1 MKKKKNKFYI
11 IHFLYLIFSA
21 SLLIWTLSGFN
32 DTMPSKLDY
41 IIAVGIL
48 DLIAIILMHFR
59 RKKGIH
65 FEPVTIALVY
75 LQLGLSVAHRSTTP
89 VHYTF
94 YTMVILVSF
103 ILGYAVIHLN
113 LYKSKIVNVI
123 LAFSL
128 PFVMLLARITG
139 AKTNGSYLYVGPV
152 MIFTILFGYI
162 FVSSFL
168 LTQDENKY
176 VGGNIKYISANLL
189 SFLLYNFL
197 LYFCC
202 LLCNELGVL
211 LIIGIS
217 SSFLLLKKSK
227 STITKICYCL
237 ASLSGSIIVMFLIPH
252 VRSRVFVWLNP
263 SAAYGTK
270 EAESILYVFRHIKE
284 VGYWGM
290 GLGTLYKS
298 YIPTLTNDH
307 SILLLSNDYSI
318 FIAICTL
325 ILSVVFVV
333 YLSSYSFSCSEYE
346 QILHQSCTLV
356 FGTVFLLNISSNIG
370 SFLTSGIGFP
380 FISLGFSTNI
390 TFALLLAA
398 HCSLNNMKGR
408 TINDSK

>member
-1 MKKKKNKFYI
+1 MKEKKIYI
-11 IHFLYLIFSA
+11 INFLYFMFSA
-21 SLLIWTLSGFN
+21 SLLLWTLSGFN
-32 DTMPSKLDY
+32 DPLPNKLDY

-48 DLIAIILMHFR
+48 DLITVILMHFR

-65 FEPVTIALVY
+65 FEPVTIALIY

-89 VHYTF
+89 VRYTF
-94 YTMVILVSF
+94 YVMVILVSF
-103 ILGYAVIHLN
+103 ILGYAAIHLN

-139 AKTNGSYLYVGPV
+139 SKTNGSYLYVGPV

-237 ASLSGSIIVMFLIPH
+237 ASLSGSMIVMFLIPH

-284 VGYWGM
+284 VGVWGM
-290 GLGTLYKS
+290 GLGTLYKR

-318 FIAICTL
+318 YIAICTL
-325 ILSVVFVV
+325 ILSVAFVF
-333 YLSSYSFSCSEYE
+333 YLSSYSSSCSEYE
-346 QILHQSCTLV
+346 QILHQSCTLI

-390 TFALLLAA
+390 TFALLLAV

>member
-1 MKKKKNKFYI
+1 MKKKKIYI
-11 IHFLYLIFSA
+11 INFLYLMFST
-21 SLLIWTLSGFN
+21 SLLLWTLSGFN
-32 DTMPSKLDY
+32 DPLTNKLDY

-48 DLIAIILMHFR
+48 DLIAVILMHFR
-59 RKKGIH
+59 RKKGIR
-65 FEPVTIALVY
+65 FEPITIALVY
-75 LQLGLSVAHRSTTP
+75 LQLGLSVAHRSTTA

-94 YTMVILVSF
+94 YVMVILVSF

-139 AKTNGSYLYVGPV
+139 SKTNGSYLYVGPV

-202 LLCNELGVL
+202 LICNELGIL

-237 ASLSGSIIVMFLIPH
+237 ASLSGSIIVMFLISH
-252 VRSRVFVWLNP
+252 VQSRVFVWLNP

-284 VGYWGM
+284 VGFWNV
-290 GLGTLYKS
+290 GLGTLYKA

-325 ILSVVFVV
+325 ILSVVFVF
-333 YLSSYSFSCSEYE
+333 YLSSYSSSCSEYE
-346 QILHQSCTLV
+346 QILHQSCTLI
-356 FGTVFLLNISSNIG
+356 FGAVFLLNISSNIG

-398 HCSLNNMKGR
+398 HCSLNNMKGK
-408 TINDSK
+408 TIDDSK

>member
-1 MKKKKNKFYI
+1 MKKKKIYI
-11 IHFLYLIFSA
+11 INFLYLMFST
-21 SLLIWTLSGFN
+21 SLLLWTLSGFN
-32 DTMPSKLDY
+32 DPLTNKLDY

-48 DLIAIILMHFR
+48 DLIAVVLMHFR
-59 RKKGIH
+59 RKKEIH
-65 FEPVTIALVY
+65 FESVTIALIY
-75 LQLGLSVAHRSTTP
+75 LQLGLSVAHRSTTA

-94 YTMVILVSF
+94 YVMVILVSF

-113 LYKSKIVNVI
+113 LYRLKIVNVI

-139 AKTNGSYLYVGPV
+139 SKTNGSYLYVGPI

-176 VGGNIKYISANLL
+176 VGGSIKYISANLL

-202 LLCNELGVL
+202 LICNELGVL

-284 VGYWGM
+284 VGFWGV
-290 GLGTLYKS
+290 GLGTLYKG

-307 SILLLSNDYSI
+307 SILLLSNDYSF

-346 QILHQSCTLV
+346 QILHQSCTLI
-356 FGTVFLLNISSNIG
+356 FGTVFLINTSSNVG
-370 SFLTSGIGFP
+370 SFLISGLGFP